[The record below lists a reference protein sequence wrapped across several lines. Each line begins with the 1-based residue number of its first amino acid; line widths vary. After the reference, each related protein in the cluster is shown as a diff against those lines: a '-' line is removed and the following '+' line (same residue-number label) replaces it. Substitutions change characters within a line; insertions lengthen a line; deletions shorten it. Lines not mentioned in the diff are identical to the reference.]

1 MDVNALLKKLSQT
14 TGLSGYET
22 KIRAEVLAE
31 WGRFVDETRTDKVG
45 NAVAVKRGY
54 ARQAHRKIMLAS
66 HMDEIGFMVA
76 GFSHGFLRV
85 SPIGGIDARVLPGQ
99 EVIVH
104 SRQRDL
110 PGIISSTPPHLLKPD
125 DRSKVIS
132 LDQLWID
139 VGLAP
144 AQVNRFVSIG
154 DLVSIRRD
162 VTELKNGLLAGKAF
176 DNRASVAAVAVC
188 LELLATIQHQW
199 DVIAVATVQEETSA
213 LGAATSAFGIAPD
226 AAIAIDVTYGVQ
238 YGSAG
243 NEVFPLDKGPT
254 IGIGPNMQ
262 PKMTQGLIEAAQ
274 RIKLDHQIEPMAGSS
289 GTDGWLIQVVRE
301 GIPTG
306 VVGIPLR
313 SMHTPVEVVSPR
325 DVEQT
330 GRLLAEFIGGLDEK
344 FYKSLME

>member
-1 MDVNALLKKLSQT
+1 MDINALLKKLSQT

-45 NAVAVKRGY
+45 NAVAIKRGY
-54 ARQAHRKIMLAS
+54 ANKTRRKIMLAA

-76 GFSHGFLRV
+76 GLSHGFLRI

-104 SRQRDL
+104 GQQRDL

-125 DRSKVIS
+125 DGSKVIS

-144 AQVNRFVSIG
+144 AQVNRLVSIG
-154 DLVSIRRD
+154 DLVSIRRA

-188 LELLATIQHQW
+188 LELLATIQHRW

-289 GTDGWLIQVVRE
+289 GTDGWLIQVARE

-325 DVEQT
+325 DVERT

-344 FYKSLME
+344 FYQSLTE

>member
-1 MDVNALLKKLSQT
+1 MDINALLKNPSQT

-45 NAVAVKRGY
+45 NAVAIKRGY
-54 ARQAHRKIMLAS
+54 ANKTRRKIMLAA

-76 GFSHGFLRV
+76 GLSHGFLRI

-104 SRQRDL
+104 SQQRDL

-125 DRSKVIS
+125 DRSKVIA

-144 AQVNRFVSIG
+144 AQVDRLVSIG
-154 DLVSIRRD
+154 DLVSIRRA

-188 LELLATIQHQW
+188 LELLATIQH
-199 DVIAVATVQEETSA
+199 
-213 LGAATSAFGIAPD
+213 
-226 AAIAIDVTYGVQ
+226 
-238 YGSAG
+238 
-243 NEVFPLDKGPT
+243 
-254 IGIGPNMQ
+254 
-262 PKMTQGLIEAAQ
+262 
-274 RIKLDHQIEPMAGSS
+274 R
-289 GTDGWLIQVVRE
+289 
-301 GIPTG
+301 
-306 VVGIPLR
+306 
-313 SMHTPVEVVSPR
+313 
-325 DVEQT
+325 
-330 GRLLAEFIGGLDEK
+330 
-344 FYKSLME
+344 